1 MEIVK
6 LSAKSI
12 REKVLNKEI
21 TCEEVVKAFI
31 EQIEKNKEYNAIL
44 EVYSDAVDYAKE
56 IDKQISAGA
65 KGKLAGVP
73 VIVKDNILVEG
84 KTGSCGSKLL
94 KHFVPHYS
102 ATVVKKIQS
111 EGAIII
117 ARANMDEFAVGVT
130 TENSS
135 FGATHNSLNK
145 DRVADGSAC
154 AVALNM
160 CPVALAGEMASAS
173 FSGIYGF
180 KPSYGR
186 VSRFGTVG
194 YTSSLDQVG
203 IYSKSVEDIALMLEV
218 IAGADGSDVIT
229 EKIAVEEYSK
239 DLNFNVKDITVGV
252 PFEVVEMMKGMECE
266 ENTNQF
272 IALLKENNIK
282 TVDVSIK
289 DAKLSMPTYYTISS
303 AEVASN
309 LARYDGVKYTTR
321 SEKAKNLEE
330 IYVFSRTEGFNAD
343 TKRRIMF
350 GNLVISTGH
359 YDLYYRKAKSIQDN
373 ITTQM
378 EEALDKCDFIVL
390 PTTIGEAYEIGKK
403 EKDFMSAYKEEMFTI
418 LTNLTGVCG
427 ITIPFGKGKNGLPLG
442 VQIVSKKFNEANVLK
457 FAKYLEGVLGK

>member
-12 REKVLNKEI
+12 REKILNKEI
-21 TCEEVVKAFI
+21 TCVEVVKAFI
-31 EQIEKNKEYNAIL
+31 EQIEKNKQYNAVL

-65 KGKLAGVP
+65 TGKLAGVP

-84 KTGSCGSKLL
+84 KTSSCGSKML

-102 ATVVKKIQS
+102 ATVVKKILS

-117 ARANMDEFAVGVT
+117 GRANMDEFAVGTT
-130 TENSS
+130 TENSA
-135 FGATHNSLNK
+135 FGVTHNPENM

-154 AVALNM
+154 AVALDM
-160 CPVALAGEMASAS
+160 CPIALGGEIGPAS
-173 FSGIYGF
+173 FCGVYGL
-180 KPSYGR
+180 KSTYGR
-186 VSRFGTVG
+186 ISRFGTVG
-194 YTSSLDQVG
+194 YSSSLDQVG

-218 IAGADGSDVIT
+218 IAGMDGSDCISS
-229 EKIAVEEYSK
+229 KAPVEEYSK
-239 DLNFNVKDITVGV
+239 DLTLDIKDITVGV
-252 PFEVVEMMKGMECE
+252 PIEVVEMMKGMECE
-266 ENTNQF
+266 ENTNKF
-272 IALLKENNIK
+272 IALLKENDIR
-282 TVDVSIK
+282 TIDVSIK
-289 DAKLSMPTYYTISS
+289 DAKLSMPTYFTVTS

-330 IYVFSRTEGFNAD
+330 IYVFSRSEALNKD

-350 GNLVISTGH
+350 GNFVISTGH

-373 ITTQM
+373 ISSQM
-378 EEALDKCDFIVL
+378 EEALEKCDFIVL

-403 EKDFMSAYKEEMFTI
+403 ESDFMNAYREEMFTI
-418 LTNLTGVCG
+418 LPNLTGVCSL
-427 ITIPFGKGKNGLPLG
+427 TVPFGKGKTGLPLG
-442 VQIVSKKFNEANVLK
+442 IQIVSKKFNEANVLK